1 MPGLGRVLNCPLQNG
16 SYGFQGGRR
25 VDPGQ
30 GLVEGEQ
37 PPGLAFHILG
47 DDRRLTTQYRVVI

>member
-1 MPGLGRVLNCPLQNG
+1 MPDLGGVLNYPLQDW

-25 VDPGQ
+25 VNPGQ

-47 DDRRLTTQYRVVI
+47 DDRRLTTHYRVVI